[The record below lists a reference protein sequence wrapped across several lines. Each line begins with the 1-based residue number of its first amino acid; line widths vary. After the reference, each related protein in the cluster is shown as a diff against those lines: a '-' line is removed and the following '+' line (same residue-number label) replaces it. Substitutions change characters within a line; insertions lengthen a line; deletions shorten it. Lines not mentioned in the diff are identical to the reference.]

1 MTKAKKDKGADKAYL
16 KAVEEI
22 EKDRVNEVKVVV
34 KQVLEGIVSAQKQE
48 REAKE
53 KLAFLK
59 QDLDDIRAG
68 KIEKIKARHAER
80 KTEQKWVPF
89 DAEKLERVCF
99 RPDMIKDTAYSGIVM
114 TTASDST
121 IGLMATS
128 GMFNL
133 SDGWDYGT
141 KVKLG

>member
-53 KLAFLK
+53 KLAFLNFK
-59 QDLDDIRAG
+59 ESMVLQPTL
-68 KIEKIKARHAER
+68 
-80 KTEQKWVPF
+80 
-89 DAEKLERVCF
+89 F
-99 RPDMIKDTAYSGIVM
+99 RLQWHY
-114 TTASDST
+114 
-121 IGLMATS
+121 
-128 GMFNL
+128 
-133 SDGWDYGT
+133 
-141 KVKLG
+141 